1 MTLDVNWIVDPKKPD
16 LVEEPYTSY
25 GKYSYADY
33 LTWQFEEVVELING
47 KILKKAVAAPKR
59 LHQKVSSKLNFK
71 LYQFLEGH
79 QDGKHYQVYAAPFDV
94 RFPKDSKE
102 DCQIFNV
109 VQPDP
114 CVICNP
120 EKLDERGC
128 LGAPELIVEILF
140 PGNTKTELKLKYQLY
155 ESHGV
160 AEYWV
165 IHPDY
170 QNVIQY
176 TLVNDHYIPSK
187 LMTSG
192 DVLQSKVL
200 EGFNLDLEDFF
211 EDME

>member
-1 MTLDVNWIVDPKKPD
+1 MDPKKPD
-16 LVEEPYTSY
+16 LVEEPDASY

-47 KILKKAVAAPKR
+47 KIFKKAAAAPKR
-59 LHQKVSSKLNFK
+59 LHQRVSVKLAAK
-71 LYQFLEGH
+71 LYQFLEG
-79 QDGKHYQVYAAPFDV
+79 KRCEVYAAPFDV

-102 DCQIFNV
+102 DHQIFNV
-109 VQPDP
+109 VQPDI

-128 LGAPELIVEILF
+128 LGAPDLVVEILS
-140 PGNTKTELKLKYQLY
+140 PGNTKTELKFKYQLY

-170 QNVIQY
+170 QNIFQY

-192 DVLQSKVL
+192 DMLHSKVL
-200 EGFNLDLEDFF
+200 EGFSLDLEDFF
-211 EDME
+211 ADIE

>member
-1 MTLDVNWIVDPKKPD
+1 MDPKKPD
-16 LVEEPYTSY
+16 LVEEPDAAY

-33 LTWQFEEVVELING
+33 LTWQFEEVVELIHG
-47 KILKKAVAAPKR
+47 KILKKAAAAPKR

-71 LYQFLEGH
+71 LYQFLEG
-79 QDGKHYQVYAAPFDV
+79 KPCQVYAAPFDV

-102 DCQIFNV
+102 DRHIFNV
-109 VQPDP
+109 VQPDL

-128 LGAPELIVEILF
+128 LGAPDLIVEILS
-140 PGNTKTELKLKYQLY
+140 PGNTKTELKFKYQLY

-165 IHPDY
+165 INPDY

-176 TLVNDHYIPSK
+176 TLLNDYYIPSK

-200 EGFNLDLEDFF
+200 KGFSLDLEDFF
-211 EDME
+211 ADIN

>member
-1 MTLDVNWIVDPKKPD
+1 MDSKKQD
-16 LVEEPYTSY
+16 LVEEPEASY

-47 KILKKAVAAPKR
+47 KIFKKAAAAPKR

-71 LYQFLEGH
+71 LYQFLEG
-79 QDGKHYQVYAAPFDV
+79 KRCQVYAATFDV
-94 RFPKDSKE
+94 RFPKDSNE

-109 VQPDP
+109 VQPDI

-128 LGAPELIVEILF
+128 LGAPDLIVEILS
-140 PGNTKTELKLKYQLY
+140 PGNTKTELKFKYQLY

-170 QNVIQY
+170 HNI
-176 TLVNDHYIPSK
+176 TSYILENGNYLPSK

-192 DVLQSKVL
+192 DVLHSKIL
-200 EGFNLDLEDFF
+200 EGFSLDLEDFF
-211 EDME
+211 ADID

>member
-1 MTLDVNWIVDPKKPD
+1 MDVNWIMDSKKPD
-16 LVEEPYTSY
+16 LVEEPDAAY

-47 KILKKAVAAPKR
+47 KIFKKAAAAPKR
-59 LHQKVSSKLNFK
+59 IHQRVSIKLGSKLY
-71 LYQFLEGH
+71 LFLEGK
-79 QDGKHYQVYAAPFDV
+79 QCQVYDAPFDV

-109 VQPDP
+109 VQPDL

-128 LGAPELIVEILF
+128 LGAPDLIVEILS
-140 PGNTKTELKLKYQLY
+140 PGNAKTELKFKYQLY

-160 AEYWV
+160 TEYWV
-165 IHPDY
+165 INPDY

-176 TLVNDHYIPSK
+176 TLENDHYIPSK

-200 EGFNLDLEDFF
+200 EGFSLDLEDFF
-211 EDME
+211 ADIE

>member
-1 MTLDVNWIVDPKKPD
+1 MDVNWIMDSKKPD
-16 LVEEPYTSY
+16 LVEEPDASY
-25 GKYSYADY
+25 GKHSYADY

-47 KILKKAVAAPKR
+47 KIFKKAATAPKR

-71 LYQFLEGH
+71 LYQFLEG
-79 QDGKHYQVYAAPFDV
+79 KRCQVYAAPFDV

-102 DCQIFNV
+102 DRQIFDV
-109 VQPDP
+109 VQPDL

-128 LGAPELIVEILF
+128 LGAPDLIVEILS
-140 PGNTKTELKLKYQLY
+140 PGNTKIELKFKYLLY

-160 AEYWV
+160 VEYWV

-176 TLVNDHYIPSK
+176 TLLNDHYIPSK

-200 EGFNLDLEDFF
+200 EGFSLDLEDFF
-211 EDME
+211 ADIE

>member
-1 MTLDVNWIVDPKKPD
+1 MDVNWIMDPKKPD
-16 LVEEPYTSY
+16 LVEEPDASY

-47 KILKKAVAAPKR
+47 KIFKKAAAAPKR

-71 LYQFLEGH
+71 LYQFLEG
-79 QDGKHYQVYAAPFDV
+79 KRCQVYAAPFDV

-109 VQPDP
+109 VQPDL

-128 LGAPELIVEILF
+128 LGAPDLIVEILS
-140 PGNTKTELKLKYQLY
+140 PGNTKTELKFKYQLY

-200 EGFNLDLEDFF
+200 EGFSLDLEDFF
-211 EDME
+211 ADIE